1 MFKLNKTALIL
12 SIISIVPCAIQAK
25 KPGSSKK
32 QESILSNGCVV
43 SSDFKQYF
51 SKNMVKIVTQL
62 PNAFAG
68 NIPTIPGNINSHIHK
83 A

>member
-1 MFKLNKTALIL
+1 M
-12 SIISIVPCAIQAK
+12 VPCAIQAK

-43 SSDFKQYF
+43 SANFKQYF
-51 SKNMVKIVTQL
+51 SKNIVKIVTQL
-62 PNAFAG
+62 PDTFAG
-68 NIPTIPGNINSHIHK
+68 NIPSIPGNINNHIHK